1 MATLPHVA
9 APHAQTYIRADAVAI
24 LATGSAANAGVAT
37 KAIASGALI
46 DLKILLT

>member
-1 MATLPHVA
+1 G
-9 APHAQTYIRADAVAI
+9 DARP
-24 LATGSAANAGVAT
+24 TGSAANAGVAT